1 MPVTKEVLIERVR
14 YLRDKQRF
22 YEGFAAVLAVLYG
35 LGISVASITYRVIT
49 FAIALG
55 LALYATYR
63 HRLIELEVSDIWRE
77 VMKDPKPERFSI
89 PLAVALAGIPLL
101 IISIL
106 QLIGIIPK

>member
-22 YEGFAAVLAVLYG
+22 YEGFAAVLVALYG
-35 LGISVASITYRVIT
+35 LGIGISTTTYRVTT

-63 HRLIELEVSDIWRE
+63 HRVIELEVSKLWGDILR
-77 VMKDPKPERFSI
+77 DPKPEKLSI

-106 QLIGIIPK
+106 QLLGIIPK